1 MATTITPPAPLPA
14 KAELYQAVLHQAC
27 ETAIAYL
34 ANLDTAPVAATADL
48 KTLRERLGKPLRD
61 QGLAAEQVIA
71 DLATDAA
78 GGIIGSAG
86 GRFFGWVIGGAI
98 PAALAADWLTS
109 AWDQNGAV
117 YATSPAEAVVEEVVG
132 AWMKE
137 ILHLPMHASYALVS
151 GCQMAHVTCLAAA
164 RHAVLTE
171 RGWDLEEKGLTGAP
185 EIRILA
191 SESRHASVARALRLL
206 GFGRAQVVDLATDAM
221 SRVEPKALE
230 DALEKNAGAPMI
242 VVLQAGEINTG
253 SYDLFETV
261 IPLAKRHGA
270 WVHVDGAFGLWAAA
284 SEEHRP
290 MVRGVEGA
298 DSWATD
304 GHKWLNVPHDCGFA
318 FVAHP
323 EAHRAAMAHRTS
335 YVVYDSDARDEM
347 QWNPEWSRRAR
358 GFATYAA
365 LRSLGREGVGDLVG
379 RCCRHAKSLGER
391 IGQLPGAEL
400 MREPLLNQAL
410 VRFPDPRANATEADH
425 AQRTDAVIAAI
436 NATGEAYCTAS
447 MWKGKRVMRISV
459 SGWQTTDEDVDRVI
473 RAVESVLQRSSAGAA

>member
-1 MATTITPPAPLPA
+1 MASTVKTPAVVPSPT
-14 KAELYQAVLHQAC
+14 EQYQDVLHQAC

-34 ANLDTAPVAATADL
+34 AQLDSAPVAATADL
-48 KTLRERLGKPLRD
+48 NTLRARLGKHLGNQSVPP
-61 QGLAAEQVIA
+61 EQVIA
-71 DLATDAA
+71 DLAADVA

-86 GRFFGWVIGGAI
+86 GRFFGWVIGGAV
-98 PAALAADWLTS
+98 PAAVAADWLTS

-132 AWMKE
+132 AWLKE
-137 ILHLPMHASYALVS
+137 ILHLPKHASYALVS

-164 RHAVLTE
+164 RQAVLTE

-206 GFGRAQVVDLATDAM
+206 GFGRAQVVDLATDAA
-221 SRVEPKALE
+221 SRVDPKALE
-230 DALEKNAGAPMI
+230 AALEQNAGAPMI

-253 SYDLFETV
+253 SCDFFETL
-261 IPLAKRHGA
+261 IPVARARNA

-284 SEEHRP
+284 SEQHRP
-290 MVRGVEGA
+290 MVRGVERA

-323 EAHRAAMAHRTS
+323 EAHRAAMTHRTS

-347 QWNPEWSRRAR
+347 EWNPEWSRRAR

-365 LRSLGREGVGDLVG
+365 LRSLGRAGVSDLIE

-400 MREPLLNQAL
+400 LREPLLNQAL
-410 VRFPDPRANATEADH
+410 VRFPDPRPNATEADH

-436 NATGEAYCTAS
+436 NATGEACFTAS

-459 SGWQTTDEDVDRVI
+459 SGWQTTEQDVQRVV
-473 RAVESVLQRSSAGAA
+473 RAVASVLRS